1 MLCSPLVLP
10 TLSNWAPTRLYHFIC
25 VRAPPH
31 LTNPWYFYT
40 FRFCKSDGWEM
51 LHRHKL
57 NSHSM
62 QAPLWFS
69 SQLVVGGWL
78 LFRLLPI
85 MSAAQFLFFTC
96 SFLNCDACLFLTDL
110 LAFSCVR
117 DHNASPLCITNGLT
131 WSCSSLFYHLWERS
145 F

>member
-1 MLCSPLVLP
+1 
-10 TLSNWAPTRLYHFIC
+10 
-25 VRAPPH
+25 
-31 LTNPWYFYT
+31 
-40 FRFCKSDGWEM
+40 M

-62 QAPLWFS
+62 QVPLWFS
-69 SQLVVGGWL
+69 QSVVVGCWP

-110 LAFSCVR
+110 LVFSCVR
-117 DHNASPLCITNGLT
+117 DHNASLLCITNGLT
-131 WSCSSLFYHLWERS
+131 WSVLFLFLFILS
-145 F
+145 FMRKKFLTLTNVSTFSFSFSIKLPFLTLR